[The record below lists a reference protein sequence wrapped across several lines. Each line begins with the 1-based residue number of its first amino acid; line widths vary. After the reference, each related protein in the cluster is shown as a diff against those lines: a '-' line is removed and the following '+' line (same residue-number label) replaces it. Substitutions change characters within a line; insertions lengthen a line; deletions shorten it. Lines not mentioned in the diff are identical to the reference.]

1 MREAIQFETPSG
13 DSVVEGYPVECY
25 RRVYPFGMC
34 SPIHWHFYCE
44 LIYVNEGAQDITAGN
59 HIERLRKGDLIYINP
74 EQVHLAYSCDP
85 RETVLT
91 VLKFDTRL
99 LLSGAGSE
107 ADEQGLHAFLDRSVI
122 QCLLFRSDVLRGA
135 DIPALLDGIL
145 LEARE
150 RPYAFETAVRWRICA
165 LIALLARRLHEDGG
179 RIYGGSAIEEPERE
193 RFAEALHYIRAHFTQ
208 PIAYDDLR
216 PICHLSYSNFAVKFK
231 RFTGRSLTGYVND
244 LRISHAQR
252 LLVTTGAPIT
262 EIADACGFADAS
274 YFTRVFHRLCGQPP
288 QAFRENAGRFA

>member
-1 MREAIQFETPSG
+1 MRDAIQFETPSG
-13 DSVVEGYPVECY
+13 DDVVEGYPLECC

-44 LIYVNEGAQDITAGN
+44 LIYVNEGSQDITAGN
-59 HIERLRKGDLIYINP
+59 HIERLRKGDLMYINP

-85 RETVLT
+85 SETVLT
-91 VLKFDTRL
+91 VLKFDTGL
-99 LLSGAGSE
+99 LLSGAGGE
-107 ADEQGLHAFLDRSVI
+107 ADEQGLRPFLDRSLI
-122 QCLLFRSDVLRGA
+122 QCLLFRA
-135 DIPALLDGIL
+135 DALHGTEIPSLLDGIL
-145 LEARE
+145 REAQDRS
-150 RPYAFETAVRWRICA
+150 YGFETAVRWRICA
-165 LIALLARRLHEDGG
+165 LAALLARRLHEDGG
-179 RIYGGSAIEEPERE
+179 QIYGGSAIEEPERE
-193 RFAEALHYIRAHFTQ
+193 RFAEALHYIRAHFKQ

-244 LRISHAQR
+244 LRISHAQQ
-252 LLVTTGAPIT
+252 LLMTTSASIT

-288 QAFRENAGRFA
+288 QAFRENAGRFS